1 MAEQLLYKKVSAT
14 KGSWIDSVQKQM
26 EGLEPIAQRIETL
39 LELWPELVDPV
50 LRRSSAAAVKKY
62 RDEKKELGI
71 IAKFP
76 LRSQKVAEHR
86 ADLETQRFELSRRI
100 SEARV
105 AKKAAGEERQRAE
118 NEFKERYMEDAKNH
132 RATLFGAVGVL
143 EYSIG
148 FGQFVMQ
155 NKTSTGHLFA
165 TIDRDKS
172 TLFIDCNGASG
183 GKKAQG
189 SFGSIYSAST
199 PDGETYAVK
208 LPGSGR
214 LCNNELEREGEI
226 WDALQKPERHP
237 NILQFHGTCSVGGRM
252 FKGLLSR
259 WVAGGLSWKES
270 LRSWSEGQ
278 NIEFIERIASALVHM
293 HAKAIIHGD
302 IKLDNVVISPTPPQ
316 PLLCDFGLSVR
327 RLLDSTRDSV
337 KGTGSGP
344 HLSPQVYKGLPKTAG
359 SDTWAFGI
367 SILHALSQT
376 VPFEDRLANVPLEQV
391 PEEYFKLFVKS
402 NLRPNM
408 PANLGPAGVLTCME
422 ETHRAMQDIL
432 NGRDG
437 EVIARLEKWKADA
450 DPVGQEQPEREID

>member
-1 MAEQLLYKKVSAT
+1 
-14 KGSWIDSVQKQM
+14 
-26 EGLEPIAQRIETL
+26 
-39 LELWPELVDPV
+39 
-50 LRRSSAAAVKKY
+50 
-62 RDEKKELGI
+62 
-71 IAKFP
+71 
-76 LRSQKVAEHR
+76 
-86 ADLETQRFELSRRI
+86 
-100 SEARV
+100 
-105 AKKAAGEERQRAE
+105 
-118 NEFKERYMEDAKNH
+118 
-132 RATLFGAVGVL
+132 
-143 EYSIG
+143 
-148 FGQFVMQ
+148 
-155 NKTSTGHLFA
+155 
-165 TIDRDKS
+165 
-172 TLFIDCNGASG
+172 
-183 GKKAQG
+183 
-189 SFGSIYSAST
+189 
-199 PDGETYAVK
+199 
-208 LPGSGR
+208 
-214 LCNNELEREGEI
+214 
-226 WDALQKPERHP
+226 
-237 NILQFHGTCSVGGRM
+237 M

-408 PANLGPAGVLTCME
+408 PANLGPAGVLTWSVGLACLHNTADARPSME